1 MKNNSRTGYTQAI
14 SNLATWR
21 FLVFEIILISIAI
34 GIYFQSTY
42 IFLASIISLT
52 TLFYIKITAVLTSI
66 IFSLSYALLFPILIA
81 GIDLYQVQGVIWSFF
96 STPVS
101 KVLALLIFLATYYLN
116 YSGSVVLREVLEPI
130 LNSFSNVFNTK
141 KKEL

>member
-66 IFSLSYALLFPILIA
+66 IFSLSCALLFPILIA
-81 GIDLYQVQGVIWSFF
+81 GIDIYQVQGVIWSFF

-101 KVLALLIFLATYYLN
+101 KVLALLMFLTTYYLN

-141 KKEL
+141 KKKL